1 MDKSRAGKIS
11 VAVGIKSLTGARS
24 ILPLDLRTVLCADLD
39 ALGSESLRQGR
50 PKLKRLRNGDC
61 EHLERPR
68 AQVPGRRTEL
78 LLARGDSRLPGEER
92 ALEPPREHPGTP
104 IAVQRQRGI
113 E

>member
-24 ILPLDLRTVLCADLD
+24 ISRSTSARCCVPVSTPWA
-39 ALGSESLRQGR
+39 SKSLRQGR
-50 PKLKRLRNGDC
+50 PKLKRLRNGGR

-68 AQVPGRRTEL
+68 AQVPGRRAEL

-113 E
+113 K